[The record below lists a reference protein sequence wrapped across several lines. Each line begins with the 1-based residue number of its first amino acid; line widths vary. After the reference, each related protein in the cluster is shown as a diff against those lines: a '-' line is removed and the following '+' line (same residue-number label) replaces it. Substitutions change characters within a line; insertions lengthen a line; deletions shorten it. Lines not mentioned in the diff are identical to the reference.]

1 MTFPTRHAKQKHSRL
16 GTLAARSLALAC
28 AVAAL
33 SPAVA
38 AAETKENTT
47 QFEVAAGTLKF
58 VTAPVA
64 PTLGSVTIK
73 GEAQTTH
80 GTMNNF
86 SVQDATGSGA
96 GWNVTVQGQTGTGKS
111 AVFKQYCLEAA
122 CGTVGYVSGG
132 AELPANSLTLNSTSA
147 SFTGEDGS
155 TGTAPTLACASG
167 CNVDHASGVTIAEAA
182 ASAGMGTW
190 GTTGFTS
197 SSLSLSTPS
206 TLKLLSA
213 HEVYRVNLLWT
224 LSTGP

>member
-1 MTFPTRHAKQKHSRL
+1 MKLLTRNVNKRHVRP
-16 GTLAARSLALAC
+16 GTLAARSVALAGAM
-28 AVAAL
+28 AVL
-33 SPAVA
+33 FPAVA

-47 QFEVAAGTLKF
+47 QFEVIAGTLKF
-58 VTAPVA
+58 ATAPVVPA
-64 PTLGSVTIK
+64 LGSVTIK

-111 AVFKQYCLEAA
+111 AVFKQYCETVA
-122 CGTVGYVSGG
+122 CGTIGYVSGG
-132 AELPANSLTLNSTSA
+132 VELPANSLTLNSTSA
-147 SFTGEDGS
+147 SFTGENGS
-155 TGTAPTLACASG
+155 TGTAATLPCSSG
-167 CNVDHASGVTIAEAA
+167 CNVDHATAVTIAEAA
-182 ASAGMGTW
+182 TSAGMGTW

-197 SSLSLSTPS
+197 SSLTLSTPS
-206 TLKLLSA
+206 TLKLLAA